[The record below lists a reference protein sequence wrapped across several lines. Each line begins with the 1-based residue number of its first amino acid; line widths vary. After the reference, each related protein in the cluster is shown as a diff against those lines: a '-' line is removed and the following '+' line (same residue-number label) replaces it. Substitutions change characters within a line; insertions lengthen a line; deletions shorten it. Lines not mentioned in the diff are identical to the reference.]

1 MCLFLTS
8 CLVLFRSLN
17 EGNGRSLRSACVF
30 AVNGDIEQPESDSV
44 PLVCA
49 LSACHA
55 GAELVPSAVSLC

>member
-1 MCLFLTS
+1 MREMEGLCTV
-8 CLVLFRSLN
+8 LVS
-17 EGNGRSLRSACVF
+17 
-30 AVNGDIEQPESDSV
+30 AVNRDIEQSESDSV